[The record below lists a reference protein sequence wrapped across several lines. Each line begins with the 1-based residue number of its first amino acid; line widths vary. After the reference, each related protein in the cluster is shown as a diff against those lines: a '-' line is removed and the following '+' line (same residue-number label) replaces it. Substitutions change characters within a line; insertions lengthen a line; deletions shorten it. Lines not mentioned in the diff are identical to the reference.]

1 MPTVDALVQFSCT
14 YCIGIC
20 AVLVPANLLAT
31 LQTMLLV
38 WYRRPI
44 AQVQLTA
51 TVASLYALTL
61 LSHVLAWFSI
71 GVVMAPTFI
80 LAFLG
85 CVCITINI
93 ICLAIATQR
102 HPAAH
107 GTQRHTAA
115 HGNTAH
121 GNTVLRLS

>member
-1 MPTVDALVQFSCT
+1 MLTLDALVQFSCT
-14 YCIGIC
+14 HCIAIC

-51 TVASLYALTL
+51 TAASLYALTL
-61 LSHVLAWFSI
+61 LLHVLAWLSI
-71 GVVMAPTFI
+71 GVVMAPTYI

-85 CVCITINI
+85 CL
-93 ICLAIATQR
+93 CLAINLGGVAIAVQR
-102 HPAAH
+102 
-107 GTQRHTAA
+107 GDAA
-115 HGNTAH
+115 HGNA
-121 GNTVLRLS
+121 GLRLSARLRLS

>member
-1 MPTVDALVQFSCT
+1 MLTVDALVQFSCT
-14 YCIGIC
+14 YCIAIC

-44 AQVQLTA
+44 AQVRLM
-51 TVASLYALTL
+51 VVFASLYALTL

-85 CVCITINI
+85 SVCIAINLG
-93 ICLAIATQR
+93 CVAIAIQR
-102 HPAAH
+102 NQVGQGDPA
-107 GTQRHTAA
+107 
-115 HGNTAH
+115 
-121 GNTVLRLS
+121 LRLS

>member
-1 MPTVDALVQFSCT
+1 MLTVDALVQFSCT
-14 YCIGIC
+14 YCIAIC

-44 AQVQLTA
+44 AQIRLIA
-51 TVASLYALTL
+51 AFASLYALTL

-85 CVCITINI
+85 GVCITINL
-93 ICLAIATQR
+93 ICMAIAIQR
-102 HPAAH
+102 HAAPSH
-107 GTQRHTAA
+107 PI
-115 HGNTAH
+115 
-121 GNTVLRLS
+121 LRLS